1 MRLMRLFLEILQKMD
16 FSGVDKA
23 RTVVHREMQ

>member
-1 MRLMRLFLEILQKMD
+1 MRLMRLSLEILQKMD
-16 FSGVDKA
+16 SSGVDKA